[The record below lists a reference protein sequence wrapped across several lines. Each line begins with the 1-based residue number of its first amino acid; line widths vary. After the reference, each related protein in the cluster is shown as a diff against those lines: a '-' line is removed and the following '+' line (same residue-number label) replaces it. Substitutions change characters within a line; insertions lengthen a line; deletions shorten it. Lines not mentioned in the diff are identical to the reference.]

1 MTNKTELTV
10 YFDNLPR
17 EGKNIRV
24 VMANSRTLKEHSGGG
39 RIYGPSLVFSDIE
52 KKDGDRHYFEVVV
65 LDSSD
70 QVIDKVYINADL
82 PQKKNIVTVSLV
94 GGIWSLDREIIIGD
108 RVYDRIVMSPLD
120 EKRAASTH
128 GTHSFY
134 LANSKNGYKTGAG
147 TFCYHVTDRECSL
160 YGVQEMGSV
169 TGVANP
175 ETIVVCN
182 ENLSNLD
189 LPEGVIIDATLRNSL
204 FTARDYP
211 YTVGSIGDH
220 RIEFGLLV
228 AQSTPKRA
236 NIIQSVGI
244 ADFREKLKELSSSLA
259 YQHSLLQIDG
269 GKGVLLRDVAVVQFR
284 KQCSGQYKVFPY
296 RYSSVTFIS
305 AIYDI
310 AIQKVRAVK
319 VI

>member
-1 MTNKTELTV
+1 MTKKTELTV

-24 VMANSRTLKEHSGGG
+24 VMANSRTLKEHSGDG

-52 KKDGDRHYFEVVV
+52 KEDSDRHYFEVVV
-65 LDSSD
+65 LDSAD

-82 PQKKNIVTVSLV
+82 PQKKNIITVSLV
-94 GGIWSLDREIIIGD
+94 GGIWSLDREISIGD

-134 LANSKNGYKTGAG
+134 LDNSKNGYKTGAG

-160 YGVQEMGSV
+160 YGVQEIGSV
-169 TGVANP
+169 TGIANP
-175 ETIVVCN
+175 ETIFVCN

-189 LPEGVIIDATLRNSL
+189 LPVGVIIDRKLRKAL
-204 FTARDYP
+204 FADSSFP
-211 YTVGSIGDH
+211 YTVGKTGD
-220 RIEFGLLV
+220 RVEFRLSL
-228 AQSTPKRA
+228 AQSTPKSG
-236 NIIQSVGI
+236 NIIQSVAI
-244 ADFREKLKELSSSLA
+244 TEFKDKLNDLSSSLA
-259 YQHSLLQIDG
+259 SQHSLPRID
-269 GKGVLLRDVAVVQFR
+269 GKGVLLRDVPVVQFR

-305 AIYDI
+305 ATYDI
-310 AIQKVRAVK
+310 AIQRVRVVK
-319 VI
+319 LV

>member
-1 MTNKTELTV
+1 MTKKTELTV

-52 KKDGDRHYFEVVV
+52 KEDGDRHYFEVVV
-65 LDSSD
+65 LDSAD

-82 PQKKNIVTVSLV
+82 PQKKNIITVSPV
-94 GGIWSLDREIIIGD
+94 GGIWSLDREISIGD
-108 RVYDRIVMSPLD
+108 RVYDRIVMGPLD
-120 EKRAASTH
+120 DKRAASTH

-147 TFCYHVTDRECSL
+147 TFFYHVTDRECSL
-160 YGVQEMGSV
+160 YGVQEIGSV
-169 TGVANP
+169 IGVANP

-182 ENLSNLD
+182 ENFSNLD
-189 LPEGVIIDATLRNSL
+189 LPEGVIIDANLRNSL

-211 YTVGSIGDH
+211 YMVGKAGDS
-220 RIEFGLLV
+220 IEFGLWV

-259 YQHSLLQIDG
+259 YQHSLPRIDG
-269 GKGVLLRDVAVVQFR
+269 GKGVLLRDVPVVQFR

-305 AIYDI
+305 AMYDV
-310 AIQKVRAVK
+310 AIHRARAVK
-319 VI
+319 VA

>member
-1 MTNKTELTV
+1 MTKKTELTV

-52 KKDGDRHYFEVVV
+52 KEDGDRHYFEVVV
-65 LDSSD
+65 LDSAD

-82 PQKKNIVTVSLV
+82 PQNKNIIVVSLV
-94 GGIWSLDREIIIGD
+94 GGIWSLDREISIGD
-108 RVYDRIVMSPLD
+108 RVYDRIVIGPLD
-120 EKRAASTH
+120 EKRAAATH

-134 LANSKNGYKTGAG
+134 LSNSKNGDKTGTG
-147 TFCYHVTDRECSL
+147 TFFYHVTDRECSL
-160 YGVQEMGSV
+160 YGVQEIGSV

-175 ETIVVCN
+175 ETIIVCN

-189 LPEGVIIDATLRNSL
+189 LPEGVIIDANLRNSL
-204 FTARDYP
+204 FTASDYP
-211 YTVGSIGDH
+211 YTVGKAGDS
-220 RIEFGLLV
+220 IEFGLWV

-236 NIIQSVGI
+236 NIIQSIGI

-259 YQHSLLQIDG
+259 YQHSLPRIDG
-269 GKGVLLRDVAVVQFR
+269 GKGVLLRDVPVVQFR
-284 KQCSGQYKVFPY
+284 KQCSGKYKVFPY

-305 AIYDI
+305 AKYDI
-310 AIQKVRAVK
+310 AIQRAWVVK
-319 VI
+319 LA